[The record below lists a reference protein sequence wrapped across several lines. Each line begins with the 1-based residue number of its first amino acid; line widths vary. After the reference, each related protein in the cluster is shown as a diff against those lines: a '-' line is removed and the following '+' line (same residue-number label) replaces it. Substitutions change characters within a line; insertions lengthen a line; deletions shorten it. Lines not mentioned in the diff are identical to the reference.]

1 MLVRFETSPIEIWFG
16 LFVFHSITYRL
27 TVDLQTISLS
37 VWQTQH
43 HKAGCVV
50 ANTYHLVSLL
60 LLHYGDRAL
69 NAHCHQ
75 LTSYETTMMDIVK
88 DYVVKLFVVGM
99 VGMTLQF
106 NAPLLNPKI
115 ENVGI
120 GSHIYDLCRVL
131 LMPILIRGYF

>member
-1 MLVRFETSPIEIWFG
+1 MVIG
-16 LFVFHSITYRL
+16 H
-27 TVDLQTISLS
+27 
-37 VWQTQH
+37 
-43 HKAGCVV
+43 
-50 ANTYHLVSLL
+50 
-60 LLHYGDRAL
+60 L

-75 LTSYETTMMDIVK
+75 LQSYETTMLEIGK

-115 ENVGI
+115 DNVGI

-131 LMPILIRGYF
+131 LMPILIWGYF

>member
-1 MLVRFETSPIEIWFG
+1 M
-16 LFVFHSITYRL
+16 
-27 TVDLQTISLS
+27 
-37 VWQTQH
+37 
-43 HKAGCVV
+43 
-50 ANTYHLVSLL
+50 
-60 LLHYGDRAL
+60 LHYGGRAL

-120 GSHIYDLCRVL
+120 GSHIYDFCRVL
-131 LMPILIRGYF
+131 LMLILSRGYF